1 MRIKKDNRKAAVGR
15 RRGMAM
21 LAVLFVVMAI
31 AVIAMGFIAR
41 ADMSLASGQNLCRR
55 TQTEYTALA
64 GLEHARALLLSP
76 ANTAPLET
84 WQGTGLQTEAGT
96 NLYYDLAI
104 ENPQVSGD
112 PNSPQYLYP
121 VQCQAYYQSGGQKR
135 AASDINASILYT
147 PSTGAAVYRS
157 MSRQ

>member
-1 MRIKKDNRKAAVGR
+1 MQSKKDNRKAAVGR

-76 ANTAPLET
+76 DNTTPLET
-84 WQGTGLQTEAGT
+84 WQDTVQTETDT
-96 NLYYDLAI
+96 NVYYDLTI